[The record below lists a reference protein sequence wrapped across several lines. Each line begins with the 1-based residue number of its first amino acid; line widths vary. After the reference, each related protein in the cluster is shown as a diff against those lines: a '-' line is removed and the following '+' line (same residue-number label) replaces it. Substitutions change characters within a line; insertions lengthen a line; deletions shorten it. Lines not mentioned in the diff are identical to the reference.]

1 MKNTLFIIF
10 CAWSIMGH
18 AEGLPDLG
26 DVSQGALSPQQ
37 ERQIGE
43 QSMFEIRADKSYLD
57 DAEVSDYLN
66 QLGYQL
72 VANSNEPGAGV

>member
-1 MKNTLFIIF
+1 MKNTLFVIF

-43 QSMFEIRADKSYLD
+43 QSMFEIRATTTASTPLHCP
-57 DAEVSDYLN
+57 AALS
-66 QLGYQL
+66 G
-72 VANSNEPGAGV
+72 